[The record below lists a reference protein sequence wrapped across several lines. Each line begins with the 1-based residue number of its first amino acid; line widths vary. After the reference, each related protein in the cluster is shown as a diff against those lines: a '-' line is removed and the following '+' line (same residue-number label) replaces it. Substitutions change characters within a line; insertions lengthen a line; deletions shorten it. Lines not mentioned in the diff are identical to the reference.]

1 MRVTVQVNWLA
12 ATLAVLLE
20 TDELVA
26 TELRATELT
35 LLATLLEAAAAKA
48 SQGSSGGAMCRI
60 AVARQQSSSSG
71 WMSMDDADLAM
82 LSAASL

>member
-35 LLATLLEAAAAKA
+35 LLATLLEAAELL
-48 SQGSSGGAMCRI
+48 I
-60 AVARQQSSSSG
+60 AGVDEAGVAPSPKTDNSHSE
-71 WMSMDDADLAM
+71 
-82 LSAASL
+82 